1 MSKFLI
7 DENLSPHL
15 AEYLRSLGYEAVAVR
30 EVALKGKPDADLIA
44 WIQKEKAILVTC
56 DLDFG
61 EFFYWQTLGKFGVI
75 ILRSKKQKCNS
86 YKKILEFLHT
96 EKILKDK
103 RMSTSLLIASKD
115 KYRLRKYITA

>member
-15 AEYLRSLGYEAVAVR
+15 AEYLRGLGYEAVAVR
-30 EVALKGKPDADLIA
+30 EVGLKGKQDENLIQ

-61 EFFYWQTLGKFGVI
+61 EFFYWQTLGKFGVV
-75 ILRSKKQKCNS
+75 ILRSKKQKCDS
-86 YKKILEFLHT
+86 FKGILRFLHR
-96 EKILKDK
+96 ERILKDK
-103 RMSTSLLIASKD
+103 RLSSSLLIASKA
-115 KYRLRKYITA
+115 KYRLRKYISS